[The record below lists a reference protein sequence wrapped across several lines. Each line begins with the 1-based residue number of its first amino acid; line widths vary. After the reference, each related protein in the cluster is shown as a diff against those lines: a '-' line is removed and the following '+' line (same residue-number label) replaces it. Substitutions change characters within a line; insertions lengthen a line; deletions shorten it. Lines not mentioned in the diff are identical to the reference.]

1 MLEDNKPIITE
12 IEKDTKDNINTRLNN
27 LFGQINS
34 NASQTTGGQVLDIS
48 KDILEKVRDKEWH
61 QQNIEKY
68 SFKVPE
74 HENVDSK
81 KLLFN
86 IPNQVTSILSKDED
100 EYTNL
105 TDLDKRRIKVAKKQG
120 IEVSGKMM
128 SQIKENLDM
137 AIEEGYGLHSRQFLL
152 YLNEQKIDFAMLDE
166 KILQEYGKKYKIERR
181 PPIHILIK
189 FTLKILNEKFIEA
202 ISSFDISDENKYNL
216 IESQEV
222 RDNFVKVSL
231 QNGKKI
237 FEYDDFSPIK
247 YYFDEYGFNVED
259 GERLNKDNV
268 IREGAILDDY
278 YKLFTERTGYDFI
291 DVFTYFADKYKNKN
305 STDNNLEF
313 INKGDIDTVNLKA
326 AEVTT
331 KMHIDD
337 DIPVTEE
344 IDF

>member
-1 MLEDNKPIITE
+1 MLEDNKSDIEE
-12 IEKDTKDNINTRLNN
+12 ISKDTKDDINARLNN
-27 LFGQINS
+27 LFGKINDTT
-34 NASQTTGGQVLDIS
+34 SQSSGGQVLDIS
-48 KDILEKVRDKEWH
+48 KDILAKVRDKEWH

-68 SFKVPE
+68 TFKVPE
-74 HENVDSK
+74 HEHADSK

-100 EYTNL
+100 EYDNL
-105 TDLDKRRIKVAKKQG
+105 TDIDKRRIKVAKKQG

-128 SQIKENLDM
+128 SQIKDNLDM
-137 AIEEGYGLHSRQFLL
+137 AIDEGYGIHARQFLL

-166 KILQEYGKKYKIERR
+166 KIIREYGNKYKIERR

-189 FTLKILNEKFIEA
+189 FTLKIINEKFIET
-202 ISSFDISDENKYNL
+202 ISSLNIPDDSKYHL

-222 RDNFVKVSL
+222 RDNFVKTSL

-237 FEYDDFSPIK
+237 FDYEDFAPVK
-247 YYFDEYGFNVED
+247 YYFDEYGFNVDD
-259 GERLNKDNV
+259 GDRLNKNNV
-268 IREGAILDDY
+268 IIEGTVLNDY
-278 YKLFTERTGYDFI
+278 YNLFTTRTGYDFI

-305 STDNNLEF
+305 TNDNLNF
-313 INKGDIDTVNLKA
+313 INASELDSINLKSNN
-326 AEVTT
+326 EKKETIVF
-331 KMHIDD
+331 D